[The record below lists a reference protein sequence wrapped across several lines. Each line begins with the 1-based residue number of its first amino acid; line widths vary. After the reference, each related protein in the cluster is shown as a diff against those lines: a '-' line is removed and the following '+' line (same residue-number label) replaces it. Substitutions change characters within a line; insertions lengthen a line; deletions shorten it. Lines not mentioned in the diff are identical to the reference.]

1 VESLIGMKSDWRS
14 VAALDDALKLVDIGV
29 VLKWRDVR
37 ALRKTLSSEDQLAL
51 LRHFVNRLCERA
63 DDRLSAEITVESI
76 LIWMANGESEQLVN
90 EFINELLQN
99 PLCEEA
105 SRALVEIAL
114 TSEVVEN
121 THDEDI
127 FSMAVALICELGL
140 SLQAHE
146 RSFPGDIEDVRGI
159 LDHITTY
166 LLSVSNSS
174 NTCIRLSLLHYFGE
188 QINPEGLNES
198 FNRIVGRFGHTVL
211 DHLFT
216 LLFNKKSEA
225 IALQF
230 LLENLPAMLITNSH
244 GQYIV
249 HETLKYYMLKHPE
262 RFGLFVQVFSD
273 HITRNEKFA
282 GAILANTLRH
292 IGVLMRVASSVNH
305 KPLAL
310 ELSTAVMKFDAT
322 ERNRMLDE
330 ILVEM
335 DLRKPIRNLLVHLR
349 EGKNPDKIPDSI
361 SQFRTNKRGRRP
373 SFSRADMASLSQI
386 SYLGSPELLKAG

>member
-1 VESLIGMKSDWRS
+1 MKLIDVG
-14 VAALDDALKLVDIGV
+14 I
-29 VLKWRDVR
+29 VLSWRDMR
-37 ALRKTLSSEDQLAL
+37 SLRKILSDEEQRTL
-51 LRHFVNRLCERA
+51 LRHFVVRLCERA

-90 EFINELLQN
+90 EFIGELLQN
-99 PLCEEA
+99 PMCEEA

-127 FSMAVALICELGL
+127 FSMAVSLICELGIA
-140 SLQAHE
+140 LQAHE
-146 RSFPGDIEDVRGI
+146 KEFPGDIRDVKSI

-174 NTCIRLSLLHYFGE
+174 NTCIRLSLLYYFGR
-188 QINPEGLNES
+188 QVKADAINES

-216 LLFNKKSEA
+216 LLFQKKSEA
-225 IALQF
+225 IALQY
-230 LLENLPAMLITNSH
+230 LLENMPSLLITNSH

-262 RFGLFVQVFSD
+262 RFGLFVQVFTD
-273 HITRNEKFA
+273 HIIAFPNVEA
-282 GAILANTLRH
+282 AVISNTLRH
-292 IGVLMRVASSVNH
+292 IGVLLRVASGVNH
-305 KPLAL
+305 KPLAR
-310 ELSTAVMKFDAT
+310 ELSVSLMKFAES
-322 ERNRMLDE
+322 ERNAMLDE
-330 ILVEM
+330 LLQDIE
-335 DLRKPIRNLLVHLR
+335 LRKPIRNLLMHIR

-361 SQFRTNKRGRRP
+361 SQFRSNKRGRRP
-373 SFSRADMASLSQI
+373 SFSRAELATLSQI
-386 SYLGSPELLKAG
+386 TFLGSSEMLKAG